1 MHTRLRRMADEVLF
15 FFAASSFAGA
25 YINVPMRLG
34 SEDIERGGTNPYN
47 TMAMAAILGG
57 VIVLGAADWRRLIV
71 VARQAQLVNLFIL
84 LAAISAIWSFDPA
97 VTLRRVLTLSTTIAF
112 SYYALV
118 RFPMTGIIRRIAVV
132 TFVSAVAS
140 AAVAVGAPEIGVMD
154 EGNLAG
160 DWNGVFT
167 HKQEL
172 GWTMFLGAL
181 CLVWL
186 CTQDKGWRRM
196 AYYLGI
202 VIFLG
207 CIVMAKSDTSLLSV
221 AILPAVIAFT
231 LIARLSRVAR
241 IWAAYAFVMAAIA
254 SAATVALNLDAVMAF
269 IDRDVT
275 LTGRVPLWGVLLELV
290 AERPWTGYGYG
301 AFWLETNP
309 TAHYIWDVIGWPAPE
324 AHNSYVDLLI
334 QVGIP
339 GTLLSTM
346 ILFGTVRSG
355 LAAVADRVPWAT
367 FAACYVII
375 LAMTN
380 LVETMLFHAG
390 DIQCLML
397 PMLYVALRLHQSD
410 TARLL
415 AGAERPGRRGA
426 HQRRLDLVLGSTAQQ
441 PIR

>member
-1 MHTRLRRMADEVLF
+1 MHTRLRRLADEVLF
-15 FFAASSFAGA
+15 FFSASSFAGA
-25 YINVPMRLG
+25 YINIPMRLS
-34 SEDIERGGTNPYN
+34 SEDMERGGTNPYN
-47 TMAMAAILGG
+47 TIAMAAILGG
-57 VIVLGAADWRRLIV
+57 LIVLGVANWRRLIV
-71 VARQAQLVNLFIL
+71 IARQAQLVNLFIL
-84 LAAISAIWSFDPA
+84 LAAISAVWSFDPS

-112 SYYALV
+112 GYYALM
-118 RFPMTGIIRRIAVV
+118 RFSMSGIIRRIAVV

-140 AAVAVGAPEIGVMD
+140 AAVAIGAPGIGVMD

-186 CTQDKGWRRM
+186 CTQDKGWRRV
-196 AYYLGI
+196 AYCAGI
-202 VIFLG
+202 ALFLG

-231 LIARLSRVAR
+231 LIGRLSRVAR
-241 IWAAYAFVMAAIA
+241 IWAVYLFAIAAIL
-254 SAATVALNLDAVMAF
+254 SAVMVVINLNAIMAF

-275 LTGRVPLWGVLLELV
+275 LTGRVPLWGVLLELA

-324 AHNSYVDLLI
+324 AHNSYVDLMI

-339 GTLLSTM
+339 GMLLSTA
-346 ILFGTVRSG
+346 ILFGTIRGG
-355 LAAVADRVPWAT
+355 LAAIADRVPWAT
-367 FAACYVII
+367 FATSYVII
-375 LAMTN
+375 LSITN

-397 PMLYVALRLHQSD
+397 PMLYAALRLHRSD
-410 TARLL
+410 AARLL
-415 AGAERPGRRGA
+415 AGAGPAATRNA
-426 HQRRLDLVLGSTAQQ
+426 HHRELAQVLGSPAQQ
-441 PIR
+441 PLR